1 MTPNAQADDHATDGD
16 AAPVRLE
23 LEDLSPLL
31 LLLAGNPLL
40 ASN

>member
-1 MTPNAQADDHATDGD
+1 MTPNAQTDDNAADAD
-16 AAPVRLE
+16 AARVHLE

-40 ASN
+40 APN

>member
-1 MTPNAQADDHATDGD
+1 MTPNAQTDDYAIDAE

-40 ASN
+40 SPN

>member
-1 MTPNAQADDHATDGD
+1 MTPNAQTDDNATDTD
-16 AAPVRLE
+16 AASVRLD

-40 ASN
+40 ALN